1 MYGLYKIKHKIPR
14 LQLSLEVLTVQAAVL
29 TVQVPAKTAQLAKD
43 FFNKILSTQNRI

>member
-29 TVQVPAKTAQLAKD
+29 IVQVPVKTAQLAKD
-43 FFNKILSTQNRI
+43 FFNKILSVQNRI